1 MFQVFV
7 FHEMTGYG
15 WYMCCTYRLDQ
26 RWYRDTVALC
36 FPYGMQRAFLLF
48 QMDTTSARRFTAK
61 RKAVLIN
68 VLSESFCT
76 WFCEKIFC
84 QLCPNFRG
92 VRGAYVDEIRV
103 RLAENRPQRQV
114 QERLREDINSFRSPL
129 NIQVLNFLCILGN
142 EITSWLYLIT
152 HKSGKGKVYFWCGL
166 FIHGH
171 AQ

>member
-36 FPYGMQRAFLLF
+36 FPYGMQRAFCCFKWIQPLPGGLLQREKLYLLMF
-48 QMDTTSARRFTAK
+48 SRNLFVPDFVRRFFVSCAQ
-61 RKAVLIN
+61 I
-68 VLSESFCT
+68 SE
-76 WFCEKIFC
+76 
-84 QLCPNFRG
+84 
-92 VRGAYVDEIRV
+92 AYGDEIRV

>member
-84 QLCPNFRG
+84 QLCPNFWG

-103 RLAENRPQRQV
+103 QLAENQPQRQV
-114 QERLREDINSFRSPL
+114 QKDSESTLQNKGEFFLWKWHFAGMVPNLIPL
-129 NIQVLNFLCILGN
+129 P
-142 EITSWLYLIT
+142 
-152 HKSGKGKVYFWCGL
+152 
-166 FIHGH
+166 
-171 AQ
+171 

>member
-84 QLCPNFRG
+84 QLCPNFWG
-92 VRGAYVDEIRV
+92 VRWWNSGTAGGKSATKAGAGKTPRGHIIKRRIQMKGSHHFTGYCTFTIPV
-103 RLAENRPQRQV
+103 R
-114 QERLREDINSFRSPL
+114 
-129 NIQVLNFLCILGN
+129 LCIL
-142 EITSWLYLIT
+142 SKL
-152 HKSGKGKVYFWCGL
+152 SM
-166 FIHGH
+166 
-171 AQ
+171 